1 MVKLESAM
9 STYRKILKRM
19 MDKALPE
26 SRANILHNELRCM
39 YSTMSYNFVPLKKI
53 KLNLLL
59 LTVNLL
65 CSADFKL

>member
-9 STYRKILKRM
+9 STYHKILKRM

-39 YSTMSYNFVPLKKI
+39 YSTMSYNFRTTEEDKAEFIALAQEFVA
-53 KLNLLL
+53 
-59 LTVNLL
+59 TYG
-65 CSADFKL
+65 